1 MSNCWY
7 MIMFAL
13 SVYHVSNAG
22 SRLTRRCEA
31 SNGRCGKNTHLS
43 CSNMFGPGWTEKGK
57 CCGKRSCCVLCEDI
71 QIKNGKAV
79 IQGKGAGSSVTFSCD
94 NGYKLLGSKS
104 LACEHNGLSGYIPI
118 CFACPETVVNFG
130 GSTYKFNCG
139 KFTWERAKAYCES
152 QNGSLTT
159 IETKEENDFLKY
171 VATLIQTTGQAA
183 PDHWWLGL
191 TDIKTEDTFEWISGQ
206 PVTYTDWFQGTPRQP
221 DNVNIQGDTF
231 DVDCASLYP
240 SASFQWFDET
250 CTFPDCQ
257 AVCEI

>member
-1 MSNCWY
+1 MKYLLVQLFGKHQTMSNCWY

-57 CCGKRSCCVLCEDI
+57 CCGKRSCCV
-71 QIKNGKAV
+71 
-79 IQGKGAGSSVTFSCD
+79 S
-94 NGYKLLGSKS
+94 
-104 LACEHNGLSGYIPI
+104 
-118 CFACPETVVNFG
+118 CPETVVNFG